1 MSLNYELE
9 LDRPIEDVRHEA
21 VLNIIRT
28 ANLLGQKG
36 TERFREYQL
45 TMAQFNVL
53 FALKYKER
61 DVSQAELG
69 KRLVVTRAS
78 VTSVLD
84 KLEAKGFVARIA
96 VPENRRI
103 YHVEL
108 TAAGRALIDSVEE
121 VYRED
126 IRDVLEGFSDGECR
140 ELIEHL
146 ERVRARCRVS
156 ADGAD

>member
-9 LDRPIEDVRHEA
+9 LDQPFEDLRHEA

-28 ANLLGQKG
+28 ANLLSQKG
-36 TERFREYQL
+36 TERFRQYQL
-45 TMAQFNVL
+45 TTAQFNVL
-53 FALKYKER
+53 FALKYKKR
-61 DVSQAELG
+61 ALSQADLG

-84 KLEAKGFVARIA
+84 KLEAKDLIERNV

-108 TAAGRALIDSVEE
+108 TAAGRTLLDSVEG
-121 VYRED
+121 VYRVD
-126 IRDVLEGFSDGECR
+126 IHDVLEGFTEQECR
-140 ELIEHL
+140 KLTKYL
-146 ERVRARCRVS
+146 ERVRARCY
-156 ADGAD
+156 ADAAKA